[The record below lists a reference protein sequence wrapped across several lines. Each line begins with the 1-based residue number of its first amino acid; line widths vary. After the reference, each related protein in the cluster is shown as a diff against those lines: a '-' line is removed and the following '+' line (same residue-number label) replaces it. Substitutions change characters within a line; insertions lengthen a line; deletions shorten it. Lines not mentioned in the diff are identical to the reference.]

1 MAFTGMLVDHSLS
14 TGRSLPFD
22 STRRTHCRCAAHKE
36 YRVPDDSDLSRF
48 SRHLSEGDPIRP
60 HNQTV
65 HRKEATFMPA
75 FALVTMLA
83 LLQSVTATPPG
94 TLVAEVGTLAASS
107 DNDGRFEA
115 LTSLLRAHNLAFTVE
130 PFTIEKA
137 VGAEP
142 RTHGRN
148 IVVSLGEGAE
158 EIVVGAHYDAI
169 RIPDGSLSH
178 GAVDNGAA
186 CVMLLHLAE
195 TLRADPLRVRV
206 KIVWFD
212 MEELGMLGSARYVEA
227 HATDPIRAM
236 VNFDIDGYGDT
247 VLFAPPPGGENAPLR
262 RAFLDT
268 CAAEEIDCV
277 RFPRLPYGDD
287 RSFGNASRPTLSV
300 GLLPPTEMHQMWLL
314 MNAGV
319 SGGLVPGTLPTIFRT
334 IHTAEDVLAKVDG
347 ASIARVQRL
356 AVALVRRLS
365 SGQP

>member
-1 MAFTGMLVDHSLS
+1 
-14 TGRSLPFD
+14 
-22 STRRTHCRCAAHKE
+22 
-36 YRVPDDSDLSRF
+36 
-48 SRHLSEGDPIRP
+48 
-60 HNQTV
+60 
-65 HRKEATFMPA
+65 MPA
-75 FALVTMLA
+75 FALVTMLT
-83 LLQSVTATPPG
+83 LLQSATATPPA
-94 TLVAEVGTLAASS
+94 TLITEVGKLAASS
-107 DNDGRFEA
+107 DNDARFQA
-115 LTSLLRAHNLAFTVE
+115 MASLLRAHNLPFTVE

-142 RTHGRN
+142 RTRGRN
-148 IVVSLGEGAE
+148 IVVSIGEGSE

-186 CVMLLHLAE
+186 CVMLLHVAE
-195 TLRADPLRVRV
+195 TLRADPPPVRV

-227 HATDPIRAM
+227 HATDHIRAM

-247 VLFAPPPGGENAPLR
+247 ILFAPPPGGENAPLR

-268 CAAEEIDCV
+268 CAEEEIDCV
-277 RFPRLPYGDD
+277 RFLRLPNGDD
-287 RSFGNASRPTLSV
+287 RSFGKANLPTLSV
-300 GLLPPTEMHQMWLL
+300 GLLPPTELHQMWLL

-319 SGGLVPGTLPTIFRT
+319 SGGLVPGTVPTIFRT

-356 AVALVRRLS
+356 AAALVRRLS
-365 SGQP
+365 RWQP